1 MLAKGISLMMALVG
15 GTVLWT
21 NRRDRSKNAASFNG
35 SFEQVKTIAHR
46 GVSTLAP
53 ENTMRAFDGALELG
67 CDFIEL
73 DVQMTADG
81 RLVVIHDT
89 TVDRTTNGT
98 GRVRNLSW
106 EELKQLDAGEWFN
119 PVFRGEKIPLLEEVL
134 DAYSGKIGIL
144 IELKKPALYPGL
156 IERVAALLKERN
168 LHESKDSPIIV
179 QSFDFRAL
187 RKFHRILPKIPVGV
201 LISRKKQMKQ
211 QVLQKFAAFADYV
224 NPKHRLVDPE
234 SVACIH
240 RLGMEMMAWSNQK
253 PIQFMPLLCAGVDG
267 IITDDPVFVN
277 RGERN

>member
-1 MLAKGISLMMALVG
+1 MAKGISLMMALVG
-15 GTVLWT
+15 GTVLLT
-21 NRRDRSKNAASFNG
+21 NRRDRSKKTASFDV
-35 SFEQVKTIAHR
+35 SLKQVKTIAHR

-53 ENTMRAFDGALELG
+53 ENTMKAFDGALELG

-81 RLVVIHDT
+81 KLVVIHDT

-106 EELKQLDAGEWFN
+106 EELKQLDAGEWFS

-134 DAYSGKIGIL
+134 DAYSGKIGLL
-144 IELKKPALYPGL
+144 IELKKPALYPGI
-156 IERVAALLKERN
+156 IERIAALLRGRN
-168 LHESKDSPIIV
+168 LHQEANSPIII

-187 RKFHRILPKIPVGV
+187 RSFHRILPEIPVGV
-201 LISRKKQMKQ
+201 LISRKKQMKR

-234 SVACIH
+234 SAACIH

-253 PIQFMPLLCAGVDG
+253 SIQLMPLLCAGVDG

-277 RGERN
+277 RGER